1 MNMAQMI
8 RKQIYI
14 AERQQAL
21 LSRLARFRGV
31 SEAEVIRQAIEHEA
45 TRVHVQ
51 PVTPNTTALD
61 EIIQAA
67 LARREL
73 GEVGEPL
80 QWRRDDAYAERLEQ
94 MAVQSAA
101 SQK

>member
-1 MNMAQMI
+1 MSQMI

-14 AERQQAL
+14 AEAQQKQL
-21 LSRLARFRGV
+21 TRLARLRGV
-31 SEAEVIRQAIEHEA
+31 SEAEVIRQAIDHEA
-45 TRVHVQ
+45 TRVQVH

-61 EIIQAA
+61 EIIEAA

-80 QWRRDDAYAERLEQ
+80 HWRRDDAYAERLERV
-94 MAVQSAA
+94 AV
-101 SQK
+101 